1 MRCRSRAIGHRNR
14 PVSLT
19 SLPAE
24 RRIVC
29 STFGPRTL
37 SKEQPMKRVL
47 YVVAVGAL
55 AVAGTFAAGGG
66 QMQGQKI
73 GLATSLQRGYA
84 GFKTNF
90 TQAAEKMPEA
100 DYTFKPG
107 STPEARTFA
116 AVIAHIAQA
125 QFGQCSALKGV
136 PNPMAGKQL
145 EQELKTKAEVTKA
158 LAESFALCDDAFK
171 DVTDANAAQFIKAGQ
186 NEVTRA
192 AALFGFIAHGNEIYG
207 TAAVYLRSKNIVPP
221 STERGMMGRG

>member
-1 MRCRSRAIGHRNR
+1 M
-14 PVSLT
+14 T
-19 SLPAE
+19 
-24 RRIVC
+24 
-29 STFGPRTL
+29 
-37 SKEQPMKRVL
+37 RVL
-47 YVVAVGAL
+47 YVVVVAAL
-55 AVAGTFAAGGG
+55 TVAAAFAQGGGG

-100 DYTFKPG
+100 DYNFKPG
-107 STPEARTFA
+107 STPEARTYA

-125 QFGQCSALKGV
+125 QFGQCSTLKGV

-158 LAESFALCDDAFK
+158 LADSFAMCDDLFAQ
-171 DVTDANAAQFIKAGQ
+171 VTDASATEMVKQGN

-192 AALFGFIAHGNEIYG
+192 AALYGVLVHGNEMAG
-207 TAAVYLRSKNIVPP
+207 TAYVYLRSKNLVPP
-221 STERGMMGRG
+221 PTENAGRGMRGRG